1 MKLYI
6 MKNLVTLIIGFHIIV
21 FNTLT
26 SHAQVGIGTTTPNAN
41 ALLDIDATNNK
52 GGLLLP
58 RVALINTMNPEPL
71 TQNVAGM
78 TVYNTAT
85 NGDVTPG
92 FYCNDGT
99 SWIRLGAKFN
109 ENWQTIGNTG
119 TDPSTNFIGT
129 TDAQDFV
136 IKTNNNENIRLS
148 ASGNLGI
155 GTNTPIAKTHI
166 SQSAASDVILIDH
179 SGTAG
184 NAIEIN
190 HTDINNGNSA
200 IFVKNSG
207 LQQSVLVQNF
217 NTGSTSSAVMVQSI
231 GLGNAFFAQNLNTGA
246 SGAGLF
252 VDQYGTGA
260 FSRGIDI
267 NMDANNSATGTTIFH
282 SGTGAGLYLGLTR
295 STNLSTG
302 SSIYHDGLGSGTY
315 MNLTNSANTSVAS
328 TILHEGIGRGQN
340 VILSKTTNASLGYGL
355 FHSGTGRGGNIS
367 LSNTANTEIGW
378 GVFHSGTGTGIYSQA
393 VDDAIFGLVTGNKG
407 GAGTFVV
414 NSTSAD
420 RDAIGALIVY
430 NGSGTSGVGGGNALE
445 VQHNGNN
452 GNGIE
457 VFLGNPALAAG
468 PANTTSEYNALTVSQ
483 FATGTSPTAGLS
495 KSAIN
500 ASNNSADPAILVFN
514 NGNEQGSG
522 IESFVAPNG
531 LNDPISIF
539 GQAADNTNEDYGVGI
554 QGVGGWYGVRATKVG
569 ANFAWTY
576 GLFCEG
582 DMTSTGAKA
591 FTIDHPLDPENK
603 ALRHYSIESNEILNM
618 YRGIIEL
625 DTNGEAIVKL
635 PEYFEAI
642 NINPTYQLT
651 GIGSPIQPYINK
663 EIKNNQFSIKGA
675 ANTKVSWTIHA
686 KRNDPTI
693 RYFNSN
699 GKKYNSDV
707 FDKPL
712 RMKGKYYTPEAYGK
726 KKNQGIHY
734 MPTQEN
740 TASEQESF
748 TKQLKAK
755 SNKIKLKKAS
765 ENSTKKQ
772 KIEMPVKVTPEQTSI
787 N

>member
-1 MKLYI
+1 
-6 MKNLVTLIIGFHIIV
+6 MKNLVTLIISFHIIV
-21 FNTLT
+21 FNTLIT
-26 SHAQVGIGTTTPNAN
+26 HAQVGIGTTTPNAN

-58 RVALINTMNPEPL
+58 RVALINTTNPEPL
-71 TQNVAGM
+71 TQDVAGM

-99 SWIRLGAKFN
+99 SWIRLGTKFN

-119 TDPSTNFIGT
+119 TDPSTSFIGT

-155 GTNTPIAKTHI
+155 GTNTPAAKTHI
-166 SQSAASDVILIDH
+166 SQTAASDVILIDH

-184 NAIEIN
+184 NSLEIN
-190 HTDINNGNSA
+190 QTNSSNTSSSAWIKNYGIGRGININQLSTGNS
-200 IFVKNSG
+200 G
-207 LQQSVLVQNF
+207 Q
-217 NTGSTSSAVMVQSI
+217 
-231 GLGNAFFAQNLNTGA
+231 
-246 SGAGLF
+246 GLF
-252 VDQYGTGA
+252 INQNGTGA

-302 SSIYHDGLGSGTY
+302 SSIYHDGLGPGTY
-315 MNLTNSANTSVAS
+315 MNLTNSANTAVAS

-393 VDDAIFGLVTGNKG
+393 VDDAILGLVTGNKG

-693 RYFNSN
+693 RYFNNN

-707 FDKPL
+707 FVKPL

-734 MPTQEN
+734 MPTQDN